1 MAKAGSAEIGG
12 VPEKARVLFDQRILP
27 GRFLIASNRLPYAL
41 SLEGG
46 EVVFQR
52 GAGGLVTALD
62 PIIRATGGTWIGWT
76 GSYDELPEMV
86 VLQQDVDTALE
97 YQLKPL
103 QLTRQEVEHYYLGHS
118 NRGIWP
124 LYHYFQER
132 AEFSREQW
140 QTYETVNRKFA
151 DAIAAE
157 YREGDLIWVH
167 DYHLMLVPAMLRE
180 ALPDA
185 LIGFFL
191 HIPFPSVEM
200 LQVDPHA
207 EATLRGLLGADLVGF
222 HIDRYARNFMDAVA
236 ALTNHRYRRNEMLVE
251 AGTRAVKVGS
261 FPISIDFKHFAE
273 VAARPETE
281 ARAQEIRHHYQ
292 AKTIALGVDRLD
304 YTKGILERLEAIE
317 LMLEKH
323 KELQGNFTFIQI
335 SAPSRTKVHA
345 YQQMREGIEQMV
357 GRITGRFGG
366 KGGAPVDYRYQ
377 GYPQEDLVAFYRA
390 ADLALVTPLRDGMNL
405 VAKEYAAS
413 RVDGDGALV
422 LSRFAGAY
430 GELRGAI
437 AVNPYDIESM
447 ADSIYQ
453 AIKLDPEERRERMQ
467 RMRRTVSR
475 NDIYWWLERF
485 LREVAAVRSYA

>member
-1 MAKAGSAEIGG
+1 MENESDAREHGQGE
-12 VPEKARVLFDQRILP
+12 PRVLLDERLLP

-41 SLEGG
+41 KLEDG

-62 PIIRATGGTWIGWT
+62 PIISHTGGVWIGWT
-76 GSYDELPEMV
+76 GSYDQLPEK
-86 VLQQDVDTALE
+86 VLLKKGLGSVQDYE
-97 YQLKPL
+97 LKPL
-103 QLTRQEVEHYYLGHS
+103 NLTQQEVEHYYLGHS

-124 LYHYFQER
+124 LFHYFQQR
-132 AEFSREQW
+132 AEFNREQW
-140 QTYETVNRKFA
+140 QTYQAVNRKFA
-151 DAIAAE
+151 DAIIAE
-157 YREGDLIWVH
+157 YREGDLVWVH

-191 HIPFPSVEM
+191 HIPFPSVEI

-207 EATLRGLLGADLVGF
+207 EEILRGLLGADLVGF
-222 HIDRYARNFMDAVA
+222 HIDRYAHNFMDAVA
-236 ALTNHRYRRNEMLVE
+236 GLTDHRYRRGEQLVE
-251 AGTRAVKVGS
+251 VGQRAVKVGS
-261 FPISIDFKHFAE
+261 FPISIDFKHFADI
-273 VAARPETE
+273 AAMPETE
-281 ARAQEIRHHYQ
+281 AKAQEIRDHYQ

-323 KELQGNFTFIQI
+323 PELQGNFTFIQI

-366 KGGAPVDYRYQ
+366 KGGAPVDYRYH
-377 GYPQEDLVAFYRA
+377 GYPQEELVAFYRA

-413 RVDGDGALV
+413 RVDEDGALV
-422 LSRFAGAY
+422 ISKFAGAY

-437 AVNPYDIESM
+437 VVNPYDIEGM
-447 ADSIYQ
+447 AESIYQ
-453 AIKLDPEERRERMQ
+453 AVMLDREEKRRRMQ
-467 RMRRTVSR
+467 RLRKVVSR

-485 LREVAAVRSYA
+485 LREVASVKSNA